1 MAEKQSF
8 ERSLAEL
15 EETVRKMENE
25 DITLDESIELFEKGL
40 KLSRDCSRRLETAR
54 RRIMTLTDAEA
65 EEEQNDD

>member
-8 ERSLAEL
+8 EKSLAAL